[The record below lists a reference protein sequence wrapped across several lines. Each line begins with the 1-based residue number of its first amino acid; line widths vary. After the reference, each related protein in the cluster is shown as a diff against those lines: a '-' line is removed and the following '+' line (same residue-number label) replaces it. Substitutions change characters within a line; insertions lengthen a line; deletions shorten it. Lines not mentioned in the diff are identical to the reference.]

1 MFVIWLIIFFSINS
15 LVITRFSTKIT
26 NKQIHIYLFKLDL
39 FNVMLFFF
47 ADTECLNDL
56 FLLANF

>member
-26 NKQIHIYLFKLDL
+26 NKQIHIYLFKPDL